1 MANKLCIR
9 LIPEILRLDGPT
21 TMAAHEF
28 LTTLNKPAL
37 LISHFEPGTV
47 TYGKRVSFDSLP
59 ELCKSGTLPF
69 VRRETGGEILY
80 HDPKDIT
87 YGFAAIPESS
97 KLDITRAMLLVM
109 SWLMD
114 GLDSL
119 GMRTLT
125 NLDGS
130 IFVKEANGYRKIGG
144 NAVKKDVKKSYLIHG
159 SIFYDQPDFPLLEK
173 VYGVDMAT
181 LRKVI
186 TCVRE
191 HKAVPVERVY
201 EAIRHGFSKDG
212 RTFIE
217 EPFNEEEWSAI
228 RELANKYRSIEHSRG
243 RGKTGKVCAATWTN
257 ERERRRFM
265 PPQLDGRTIYD

>member
-1 MANKLCIR
+1 MVDKLSIR
-9 LIPEILRLDGPT
+9 LIPEVHRLDGAT

-28 LTTLNKPAL
+28 LTTLGKPAL

-47 TYGKRVSFDSLP
+47 TFGKGIGFDSLP
-59 ELCKSGTLPF
+59 EVCRNGSIPF

-80 HDPKDIT
+80 HDPRDIT

-97 KLDITRAMLLVM
+97 KIDITRAMLLVM

-119 GMRTLT
+119 GLRTLT

-130 IFVKEANGYRKIGG
+130 IFIKEANSYRKIGG
-144 NAVKKDVKKSYLIHG
+144 NAVKKDVDKFYLIHG
-159 SIFYDQPDFPLLEK
+159 SIFYDYPDFPLLER
-173 VYGVDMAT
+173 VYGAST
-181 LRKVI
+181 KELRKVI
-186 TCVRE
+186 TCLRE
-191 HKAVPVERVY
+191 QRDVPVGAVY
-201 EAIRHGFSKDG
+201 AAIRHGFSTGG
-212 RTFIE
+212 RKLIE
-217 EPFNEEEWSAI
+217 ESFSEQEWSEIKA
-228 RELANKYRSIEHSRG
+228 LADKYRSIEHSKG
-243 RGKTGKVCAATWTN
+243 RGKPGKVCAATWTN